1 VRTGSFLW
9 TQSEI
14 LTSELGSRK
23 LAEEEMMKSSI
34 GLLISATL
42 VASTAVAEPPAP
54 PPATSIS
61 PPISSVS
68 PEIVPSEAGLPVKAR
83 AAAGKTVDGLTVVAP
98 AVGKPCGSR
107 DRECVALVVA
117 ELKRRYPEELKRFCF
132 QRQMRAMR
140 SEVVNE
146 QLLEGLGG
154 GAPPVPTAFGVN
166 SALKTACAEEKK

>member
-1 VRTGSFLW
+1 
-9 TQSEI
+9 
-14 LTSELGSRK
+14 
-23 LAEEEMMKSSI
+23 MMKSSI
-34 GLLISATL
+34 ALLISATL

-61 PPISSVS
+61 PPVSSVS

-98 AVGKPCGSR
+98 AGKPCGYR

-117 ELKRRYPEELKRFCF
+117 ELKRRYPGELKRFCF

-154 GAPPVPTAFGVN
+154 GDPPVPTAFGVN